1 MHSQISEEKLI
12 EVFMAVDDFVIL
24 FDWWLTIRALTPA
37 RQPTRQPQLSTSEII
52 TILVY
57 YGTGHPAPLRLQK
70 FSILLPAIS
79 RNSDADLLS

>member
-12 EVFMAVDDFVIL
+12 EVFIVVDDLVIL
-24 FDWWLTIRALTPA
+24 FDQWLTTRASTPA

-70 FSILLPAIS
+70 FSILLPMS
-79 RNSDADLLS
+79 SS

>member
-12 EVFMAVDDFVIL
+12 DVFSAVDEFVLL
-24 FDWWLTIRALTPA
+24 FDQWLTARAFTPA
-37 RQPTRQPQLSTSEII
+37 RQPTRKTELSTSEML

-70 FSILLPAIS
+70 
-79 RNSDADLLS
+79 LSQGRLCGTTTND